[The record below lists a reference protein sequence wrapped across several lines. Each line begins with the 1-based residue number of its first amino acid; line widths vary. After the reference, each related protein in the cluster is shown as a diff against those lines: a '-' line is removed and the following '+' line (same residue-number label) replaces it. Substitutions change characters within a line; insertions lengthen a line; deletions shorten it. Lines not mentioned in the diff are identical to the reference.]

1 MTSMTGLDVFD
12 TTIHK
17 TNSWLKEI
25 MEELG
30 IDNRHQAYQA
40 LRGTLQAL
48 RDRLP
53 VQEATHLGAQ
63 LPMLITGIY
72 YEGWKPEDKPE
83 RIRHKEEFLDRVWEA
98 FGWQSDVDSERAAR
112 AVFNVLARRVSEG
125 EIQDITGILPQELRE
140 LWPAEIRR

>member
-17 TNSWLKEI
+17 TNSWLKEF
-25 MEELG
+25 MDELG

-53 VQEATHLGAQ
+53 VEEATHLGAQ
-63 LPMLITGIY
+63 LPMLISGIY
-72 YEGWKPEDKPE
+72 YECWEPAGKPE
-83 RIRHKEEFLDRVWEA
+83 RIRRKEEFVERVGEA
-98 FGWQSDVDSERAAR
+98 FGWQSNIDPEQAAC

-125 EIQDITGILPQELRE
+125 EIQDVIRSLPQELRD
-140 LWPAEIRR
+140 LWPGEVRR